1 MLFLHTAIAALAALA
16 AATPVAVAP
25 IEARDEK
32 PNPNEVFIASA
43 SWAGTGCPP
52 GSVSADL
59 GEAATL
65 LSLSFSKYV
74 AKTGKN
80 TQPGDERRNCNV
92 RVKLHYPQGF
102 TYTLSTTDYRGHAK
116 IPAKCKGTLSANYFF
131 SGQQQTATA
140 KHDFWPVQDKDF
152 LVTTDVAVAS
162 LVWSKCGVTGGPLFN
177 INSVVQLQCK
187 KDQDAYLE
195 LDTQDTKFNM
205 KFHIQWKKC

>member
-1 MLFLHTAIAALAALA
+1 MLFLYTAIAALTALA
-16 AATPVAVAP
+16 AATPVVVAP

-32 PNPNEVFIASA
+32 PNPNAVSIASV

-59 GEAATL
+59 GEAATI
-65 LSLSFSKYV
+65 LSLSFSEYV
-74 AKTGKN
+74 AMTGKN
-80 TQPGDERRNCNV
+80 TKAADARKNCNV

-102 TYTLSTTDYRGHAK
+102 TYTVSTTDYRGHAK
-116 IPAKCKGTLSANYFF
+116 IPAQCKGTLSANYFF
-131 SGQQQTATA
+131 SGQQPTATA
-140 KHDFWPVQDKDF
+140 KHVFWPVQDKDF
-152 LVTTDVAVAS
+152 LVTTDVGVAA

-177 INSVVQLQCK
+177 INSVAQLECK
-187 KDQDAYLE
+187 KDAYLQ